1 VYLPGLTFQESYS
14 NLAVQQVRLA
24 AKETH
29 DSLQHFIQR
38 ETSKTTLS
46 EVLCS
51 FPLCGLL
58 NAAMHFCC
66 VPDTPATGIPLNQ
79 QEMHMFSCKLQPCLL
94 LQIKDRALISCA
106 LCNAVSIAQCRHNC
120 HLECKRVAPAEA
132 DSKASQYVN
141 IPFTCGAM
149 CFVSLLYHVMCVQS
163 LPGSAVPHEAA
174 SWAYHVA

>member
-1 VYLPGLTFQESYS
+1 MYLPGLTFQESYS

-120 HLECKRVAPAEA
+120 HLECKRV
-132 DSKASQYVN
+132 SLRRLTQRHHS
-141 IPFTCGAM
+141 
-149 CFVSLLYHVMCVQS
+149 VSTFLS
-163 LPGSAVPHEAA
+163 
-174 SWAYHVA
+174 HVAQCVLFHCYIMSCVYNHCLAVLCHMMQQVGHTM